1 MTGLFTMLSP
11 RRPARPAIGF
21 TIIELLIAV
30 TVFGIMVAIAMP
42 RISRATAIWSTRR
55 IAGVVANDLE
65 SAFSLASRQRRPV
78 RLSCDCANGRYT
90 ITDRATGGLL
100 LQRALGAGSGYNMTS
115 LEFSTPTVD
124 VFPAG
129 FASAALTV
137 TISGGA
143 RTAQI
148 ALSTAGQVRVLP

>member
-78 RLSCDCANGRYT
+78 RLSCDCANG
-90 ITDRATGGLL
+90 
-100 LQRALGAGSGYNMTS
+100 SGYNMTS

-124 VFPAG
+124 VFPTG